1 MNGVNTNVLKIK
13 KTPEIIFNI
22 VNMLIMA
29 FVVVVTLYPFW
40 YVLVGSFSSV
50 GHLVENGFVLWP
62 DGLHFDAYKQV
73 FRNSLIPT
81 AYRNTIIVTFA
92 GTAIS
97 MVLTILGAYVLSIK
111 NLPGRKAL
119 TLFFV
124 LTMLFNG
131 GLVPTYLVVSG
142 LHLIDSLWALILP
155 SAVSAYNLVLMR
167 NFFQSVPDELYEAAC
182 IDGESMIGYLV
193 HVLLPLSKASIATI
207 TMFYAVAYW
216 NDYFKSL
223 IYIRDSALWPMQTV
237 LRQALQTAQFN
248 TMMFED
254 AAQSLST
261 ETLKDAMIVVSVLP
275 ILCVYPFVQKYF
287 VKGVM
292 VGSLKG

>member
-1 MNGVNTNVLKIK
+1 MKKVKAKEPHDIVFTIINT
-13 KTPEIIFNI
+13 II
-22 VNMLIMA
+22 ML
-29 FVVVVTLYPFW
+29 FVIAVTLYPFW

-62 DGLHFDAYKQV
+62 DGFHFDAYKQV
-73 FRNSLIPT
+73 FRNDLIPT
-81 AYRNTIIVTFA
+81 AYKNTILVTVI
-92 GTAIS
+92 GTVIS

-111 NLPGRKAL
+111 NLPGKKGL
-119 TLFFV
+119 TIFFV

-131 GLVPTYLVVSG
+131 GLVPTYLVVSE
-142 LHLIDSLWALILP
+142 LKLIDSLLALILP
-155 SAVSAYNLVLMR
+155 TAISTYNMVLMR
-167 NFFQSVPDELYEAAC
+167 NFFQSVPNELYETAC
-182 IDGESMIGYLV
+182 IDGESMMGYLV
-193 HVLLPLSKASIATI
+193 HILLPLSKASIATI
-207 TMFYAVAYW
+207 VMFYAVAYW

-248 TMMFED
+248 TMMYED

-275 ILCVYPFVQKYF
+275 ILCIYPFVQKYF

>member
-1 MNGVNTNVLKIK
+1 MKKLKVKEPHDIAFTIINTTI
-13 KTPEIIFNI
+13 
-22 VNMLIMA
+22 ML
-29 FVVVVTLYPFW
+29 FVIAVTLYPFW

-62 DGLHFDAYKQV
+62 DGFHFDAYKQV
-73 FRNSLIPT
+73 FRNDLIPT
-81 AYRNTIIVTFA
+81 AYKNTILVTVI
-92 GTAIS
+92 GTIIS

-111 NLPGRKAL
+111 NLPGKKGL
-119 TLFFV
+119 TILFV

-131 GLVPTYLVVSG
+131 GLVPTYLVVSE
-142 LHLIDSLWALILP
+142 LKLIDSLLALILP
-155 SAVSAYNLVLMR
+155 TAISTYNMVLMR
-167 NFFQSVPDELYEAAC
+167 NFFQSVPNELYETAC

-193 HVLLPLSKASIATI
+193 HILLPLSKASIATI
-207 TMFYAVAYW
+207 VMFYAVAYW

-248 TMMFED
+248 TMMYED

-275 ILCVYPFVQKYF
+275 ILCIYPFVQKYF

>member
-1 MNGVNTNVLKIK
+1 MKKVKAKEPHDIVFTIINTMI
-13 KTPEIIFNI
+13 
-22 VNMLIMA
+22 ML
-29 FVVVVTLYPFW
+29 FVIAVTLYPFW

-62 DGLHFDAYKQV
+62 DGFHFDAYKQV
-73 FRNSLIPT
+73 FRNDLIPT
-81 AYRNTIIVTFA
+81 AYKNTILVTVI
-92 GTAIS
+92 GTVIS

-111 NLPGRKAL
+111 NLPGKKGL
-119 TLFFV
+119 TIFFV

-131 GLVPTYLVVSG
+131 GLVPTYLVVSE
-142 LHLIDSLWALILP
+142 LKLIDSLLALILP
-155 SAVSAYNLVLMR
+155 TAISTYNMVLMR
-167 NFFQSVPDELYEAAC
+167 NFFQSVPNELYETAC
-182 IDGESMIGYLV
+182 IDGESMMGYLV
-193 HVLLPLSKASIATI
+193 HILLPLSKASIATI
-207 TMFYAVAYW
+207 VMFYAVAYW

-248 TMMFED
+248 TMMYED

-275 ILCVYPFVQKYF
+275 ILCIYPFVQKYF

>member
-1 MNGVNTNVLKIK
+1 MKGLKKNKGIK
-13 KTPEIIFNI
+13 NHPDAVFNI
-22 VNMLIMA
+22 VNTIIML
-29 FVVVVTLYPFW
+29 FVVVITLYPFW

-50 GHLVENGFVLWP
+50 GHLIENGFVLWP
-62 DGLHFDAYKQV
+62 DGFHFDAYKQV
-73 FRNSLIPT
+73 FRNNLIPT
-81 AYRNTIIVTFA
+81 AYRNTIIVTAA

-111 NLPGRKAL
+111 NLPGKKIF
-119 TLFFV
+119 TIFFV

-131 GLVPTYLVVSG
+131 GLVPTYLVVSE
-142 LHLIDSLWALILP
+142 LNLIDSLWALILP
-155 SAVSAYNLVLMR
+155 GAISTYNMVLMR
-167 NFFQSVPDELYEAAC
+167 NFFQSVPEELYESAC
-182 IDGESMIGYLV
+182 IDGETMTGYLI

-223 IYIRDSALWPMQTV
+223 IYIRDNTLWPMQTV

-248 TMMFED
+248 TMMYED
-254 AAQSLST
+254 AAQSLAT

>member
-1 MNGVNTNVLKIK
+1 MKKVKAKEPHDIVFTIINT
-13 KTPEIIFNI
+13 II
-22 VNMLIMA
+22 ML
-29 FVVVVTLYPFW
+29 FVIAVTLYPFW

-62 DGLHFDAYKQV
+62 DGFHFDAYKQV
-73 FRNSLIPT
+73 FRNDLIPT
-81 AYRNTIIVTFA
+81 AYKNTILVTVI
-92 GTAIS
+92 GTVIS

-111 NLPGRKAL
+111 NLPGKKGL
-119 TLFFV
+119 TIFFV

-131 GLVPTYLVVSG
+131 GLVPTYLVVSE
-142 LHLIDSLWALILP
+142 LKLIDSLLALILP
-155 SAVSAYNLVLMR
+155 TAISTYNMVLMR
-167 NFFQSVPDELYEAAC
+167 NFFQSVPNELYETAC
-182 IDGESMIGYLV
+182 IDGESMMGYLV
-193 HVLLPLSKASIATI
+193 HILLPLSKASIATI
-207 TMFYAVAYW
+207 VMFYAVAYW

-248 TMMFED
+248 TMMYED

-275 ILCVYPFVQKYF
+275 ILCIYPFVQKYF
-287 VKGVM
+287 VKGVT
-292 VGSLKG
+292 VGSVKG

>member
-1 MNGVNTNVLKIK
+1 MK
-13 KTPEIIFNI
+13 KRNSDTVFDIINI
-22 VNMLIMA
+22 ILMILVI
-29 FVVVVTLYPFW
+29 VVTLYPFW

-50 GHLVENGFVLWP
+50 GHLVKNGFVLLP
-62 DGLHFDAYKQV
+62 DGLHLDSYKQV

-81 AYRNTIIVTFA
+81 AYRNTMIVTLS

-97 MVLTILGAYVLSIK
+97 MTLTILGAYVLSIRE
-111 NLPGRKAL
+111 LPGRKIL
-119 TLFFV
+119 TIFFV
-124 LTMLFNG
+124 LTMLFSC
-131 GLVPTYLVVSG
+131 GLVPTYLVVSK

-155 SAVSAYNLVLMR
+155 TAISAYNMVLLR
-167 NFFQSVPDELYEAAC
+167 NFFQSVPGELYEAAC
-182 IDGESMIGYLV
+182 IDGETMLGYLF
-193 HVLLPLSKASIATI
+193 HILLPLSKASIATI
-207 TMFYAVAYW
+207 AMFYAVGYW

-261 ETLKDAMIVVSVLP
+261 ETLKYAMIVVSVLP

>member
-1 MNGVNTNVLKIK
+1 MKKRNSDTVFDIINTILMILVI
-13 KTPEIIFNI
+13 
-22 VNMLIMA
+22 
-29 FVVVVTLYPFW
+29 VVTLYPFW

-50 GHLVENGFVLWP
+50 GHLVKNGFVLLP
-62 DGLHFDAYKQV
+62 DGLHLDSYKQV

-81 AYRNTIIVTFA
+81 AYRNTMIVTLS

-97 MVLTILGAYVLSIK
+97 MTLTILGAYVLSIRE
-111 NLPGRKAL
+111 LPGRKIL
-119 TLFFV
+119 TIFFV
-124 LTMLFNG
+124 LTMLFSG
-131 GLVPTYLVVSG
+131 GLVPTYLVVSK

-155 SAVSAYNLVLMR
+155 TAISAYNMVLLR
-167 NFFQSVPDELYEAAC
+167 NFFQSVPGELYEAAC
-182 IDGESMIGYLV
+182 IDGETMLGYLF
-193 HVLLPLSKASIATI
+193 HILLPLSKASIATI
-207 TMFYAVAYW
+207 AMFYAVGYW

-261 ETLKDAMIVVSVLP
+261 ETLKYAMIVVSVLP

>member
-1 MNGVNTNVLKIK
+1 MKRHNTGKWKVKG
-13 KTPEIIFNI
+13 PSEIAFHA
-22 VNMLIMA
+22 VNMIIMT
-29 FVVVVTLYPFW
+29 FVVVITLYPFW
-40 YVLVGSFSSV
+40 YVFVGSFSTV
-50 GHLVENGFVLWP
+50 GHLVKNGFVLWP
-62 DGLHFDAYKQV
+62 DGLHFDSYKQV
-73 FRNSLIPT
+73 FRNRLIPT
-81 AYRNTIIVTFA
+81 AYRNTIIVTLA

-97 MVLTILGAYVLSIK
+97 MILTLLGAYVLSIK
-111 NLPGRKAL
+111 NLPGKKAL
-119 TLFFV
+119 TIFFV

-142 LHLIDSLWALILP
+142 LNLIDSLWALILP
-155 SAVSAYNLVLMR
+155 SAVSTYNMVLMR
-167 NFFQSVPDELYEAAC
+167 NFFQSIPDELYESAC
-182 IDGESMIGYLV
+182 IDGETMIGYLV
-193 HVLLPLSKASIATI
+193 HILLPLSKASIATI

-223 IYIRDSALWPMQTV
+223 IYIRNNALWPMQTV

-275 ILCVYPFVQKYF
+275 ILCIYPFVQKYF

>member
-1 MNGVNTNVLKIK
+1 MK
-13 KTPEIIFNI
+13 KRNSDTVFDIINI
-22 VNMLIMA
+22 ILMILVI
-29 FVVVVTLYPFW
+29 VVTLYPFW

-50 GHLVENGFVLWP
+50 GHLVKNGFVLLP
-62 DGLHFDAYKQV
+62 DGLHLDSYKQV

-81 AYRNTIIVTFA
+81 AYRNTMIVTLS

-97 MVLTILGAYVLSIK
+97 MTLTILGAYVLSIRE
-111 NLPGRKAL
+111 LPGRKIL
-119 TLFFV
+119 TIFFV
-124 LTMLFNG
+124 LTMLFSG
-131 GLVPTYLVVSG
+131 GLVPTYLVVSK

-155 SAVSAYNLVLMR
+155 TAISAYNMVLLR
-167 NFFQSVPDELYEAAC
+167 NFFQSVPGELYEAAC
-182 IDGESMIGYLV
+182 IDGETMLGYLF
-193 HVLLPLSKASIATI
+193 HILLPLSKASIATI
-207 TMFYAVAYW
+207 AMFYAVGYW

-261 ETLKDAMIVVSVLP
+261 ETLKYAMIVVSVLP